1 MIIVQ
6 LLPIPTQELK
16 LRILEELYTVQVRT
30 TDKATFIS
38 ISRNDIK
45 IISNQ
50 ILIPNATLL
59 RYDYNIS
66 NGNFAFQ
73 TKNNELPDYNQFGVS
88 QFLYYLT
95 NEDLESQS

>member
-6 LLPIPTQELK
+6 LLPIPSQELK
-16 LRILEELYTVQVRT
+16 LRILEELYTIQVRT

-50 ILIPNATLL
+50 ILIPNS
-59 RYDYNIS
+59 R
-66 NGNFAFQ
+66 
-73 TKNNELPDYNQFGVS
+73 
-88 QFLYYLT
+88 
-95 NEDLESQS
+95 